1 MALGGSECGGGSGD
15 GSGGGCGSSE
25 LYQIRLT
32 FKRQSEEMR
41 EREGRD
47 ERERERGEM
56 RERRYKQ
63 SAISYCMYM
72 LIQKHAF

>member
-1 MALGGSECGGGSGD
+1 M
-15 GSGGGCGSSE
+15 
-25 LYQIRLT
+25 
-32 FKRQSEEMR
+32 
-41 EREGRD
+41 
-47 ERERERGEM
+47 RERERGEM